1 MIVRESAGPRHS
13 NPPNK
18 PSEIPDRYGGRQI
31 RSAASSVRQTRNCHD
46 DSIVEEATLPRY
58 GFAKKRPVFAM
69 DGKVQTV
76 LDHYDQRAAAEAI
89 LMDQLSLEE
98 ITRRVDEFLISIG
111 PDAGTLLNVLIKA
124 MRSPTVVELGTS
136 YGHPTVFFAEAARA
150 SAGRR
155 HLYRYQR

>member
-1 MIVRESAGPRHS
+1 
-13 NPPNK
+13 
-18 PSEIPDRYGGRQI
+18 
-31 RSAASSVRQTRNCHD
+31 
-46 DSIVEEATLPRY
+46 
-58 GFAKKRPVFAM
+58 M

-150 SAGRR
+150 SAGRVICIDINAEKQ
-155 HLYRYQR
+155 RYARDQLVAAGFESYVEFFKGDARDISRLCRAHSTSS